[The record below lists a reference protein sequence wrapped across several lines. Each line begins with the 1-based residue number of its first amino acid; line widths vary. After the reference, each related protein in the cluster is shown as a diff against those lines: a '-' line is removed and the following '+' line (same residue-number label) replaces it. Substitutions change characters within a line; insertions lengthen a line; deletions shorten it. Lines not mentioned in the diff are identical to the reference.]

1 MLTGN
6 QLSDGNTY
14 TLGFIWLNQNI
25 TNMLNITAAAVVV
38 MVMAAVADTMTVSK
52 R

>member
-1 MLTGN
+1 MLTGH
-6 QLSDGNTY
+6 QLSDGSTY

-25 TNMLNITAAAVVV
+25 TNMLNITAVVVTAMAVAAVD
-38 MVMAAVADTMTVSK
+38 MMTVSK